1 MSLQFAEGNET
12 IRQEIRTNPYN
23 LMATYIADY
32 SDCLLLLFN
41 GNEADYKQL
50 HQHLEERQQLLNRG
64 DPSSQWYRLCKGGI
78 YMHWAFVYL
87 RLGEDFK
94 AANAFRKSYGLL
106 KENRNKFPSFE
117 YNDIFYGLEE
127 ASVGAI
133 PDDYKWI
140 AAIFGMRGSVNS
152 GMAKLENFVNK
163 HNANDPLYDDALI
176 FYAYL
181 KFYLLS
187 EHEQVWQFVNSS
199 KFPAANNLLF
209 SFVKANIALNYRKA
223 DAALATVKSVQAV
236 KNYNQFPVF
245 DYEMGNALL
254 HKLDQS
260 ATGHFNNFL
269 KEYKGEFFIKDT
281 WQKLSLLYYLQG
293 NMDKARECRTKIAKI
308 GTAKVDADRKA
319 KRFAE
324 QSSWPPVVI
333 LQASLLADG
342 GFYSQALSRLL
353 SRKEADFAEIADKA
367 EYNFRLG
374 RVYDELGDDAKALQ
388 YYNNAI
394 AIGKERKEHFA
405 ARAALQ
411 CGMMYERRNQS
422 QLAIASYKACLDMPV
437 QDFKNSIKQQAK
449 AGINRLTVK

>member
-1 MSLQFAEGNET
+1 
-12 IRQEIRTNPYN
+12 
-23 LMATYIADY
+23 
-32 SDCLLLLFN
+32 
-41 GNEADYKQL
+41 
-50 HQHLEERQQLLNRG
+50 
-64 DPSSQWYRLCKGGI
+64 
-78 YMHWAFVYL
+78 
-87 RLGEDFK
+87 
-94 AANAFRKSYGLL
+94 
-106 KENRNKFPSFE
+106 
-117 YNDIFYGLEE
+117 
-127 ASVGAI
+127 
-133 PDDYKWI
+133 
-140 AAIFGMRGSVNS
+140 
-152 GMAKLENFVNK
+152 
-163 HNANDPLYDDALI
+163 
-176 FYAYL
+176 
-181 KFYLLS
+181 
-187 EHEQVWQFVNSS
+187 
-199 KFPAANNLLF
+199 
-209 SFVKANIALNYRKA
+209 
-223 DAALATVKSVQAV
+223 
-236 KNYNQFPVF
+236 
-245 DYEMGNALL
+245 
-254 HKLDQS
+254 
-260 ATGHFNNFL
+260 
-269 KEYKGEFFIKDT
+269 
-281 WQKLSLLYYLQG
+281 
-293 NMDKARECRTKIAKI
+293 MDKARECRTKIAKI